1 MSRSMN
7 ILIAFAPPA
16 AKEPPNNVTAIND
29 HAGHLPAAKTIVG
42 TVVINNNSMIRGFV
56 NAI

>member
-1 MSRSMN
+1 MN

-16 AKEPPNNVTAIND
+16 AKEPPNRVTAISD

-56 NAI
+56 SAI

>member
-1 MSRSMN
+1 MY

-16 AKEPPNNVTAIND
+16 ANEPPNNVIAISD

-42 TVVINNNSMIRGFV
+42 TVVINNSSMIRGFV

>member
-1 MSRSMN
+1 MSRSMY

-16 AKEPPNNVTAIND
+16 ANEPPNNVIAISD

-42 TVVINNNSMIRGFV
+42 TVVINNSSMIRGFV
-56 NAI
+56 SAI

>member
-1 MSRSMN
+1 MN

-16 AKEPPNNVTAIND
+16 AKEPPNNVTAISD

-56 NAI
+56 SAI